1 MTSSADAHIERTGPA
16 TLPAAPAIAPAGRD
30 DTADQLHGVTIADPY
45 RYLED
50 PDAERTVAFVD
61 AQNAASAPYLAAL
74 PAAGYFARSV
84 TELLTRPRAGTP
96 WERGG
101 RYFRMDNPGDADQD
115 RLLTAGT
122 LAELIESPTV
132 LLDPNSLAGDG
143 TVALMGATASPDGNL
158 VAIELAEAGS
168 DWRTITVLN
177 CADGSE
183 LVDSLEWTKFLNATW
198 LPDSSGLL
206 YWRYPAP
213 AGKQFA
219 QEFVD
224 EMLDGELALH
234 RLGTDQAAD
243 TVVWSRR
250 SDPAG
255 ADWMVFPQFSSDDRW
270 LLLTA
275 SPGTDSRTVVEARRV
290 EDESVIGAPVVV
302 VADLADAHWPVE
314 VLADVLYLRT
324 EAGAERGR
332 LAAIDLAALSTGAV
346 APAEFTE
353 VISEDPQDLLVSV
366 HPLAG
371 AFLLVTSQDTAHRG
385 QLVGVDGAR
394 IAELQLPYPASLAA
408 AHSRTKSAE
417 LFLGWTS
424 FTRRLLVQRVE
435 LTAEGVAVQE
445 IPSGPPQSADADIVA
460 ERRGGTSADGTAVP
474 MTVVRRT
481 DLPVGVP
488 APTLLY
494 GYGGFDIPMLP
505 SFSALFSA
513 WVQAGGVFVVANLR
527 GGGEFGQRW
536 HRAGML
542 HDKQHVFDDLYG
554 CAQALLDDGTTT
566 AAQLAVHGRSNGGL
580 LVGAAITQRPE
591 LWAAALP
598 TVGVMDMLRF
608 HLFTIGR
615 AWTSEYGNPDD
626 AADFRAIRAY
636 SPLHNL
642 TDGAVYP
649 PTLVCTGDHDD
660 RVVPAHSLKF
670 GAQLQRSQGGDGPVL
685 LRIDTRAGHGMGKP
699 VRALAAEYADQLSFA
714 AAHTG
719 LTPV

>member
-1 MTSSADAHIERTGPA
+1 MTSSAEPTARTA
-16 TLPAAPAIAPAGRD
+16 LPAAPAIAPADRD

-50 PDAERTVAFVD
+50 PDGDRTVAFVD

-74 PAAGYFARSV
+74 PAAGYFASSV
-84 TELLTRPRAGTP
+84 TELLTRPRSGTP

-101 RYFRMDNPGDADQD
+101 RYFRMNNPGDADQD
-115 RLLTAGT
+115 RLLTAGA

-132 LLDPNSLAGDG
+132 LLDPNTLAGDG
-143 TVALMGATASPDGNL
+143 TVALMGATASPDGKL

-168 DWRTITVLN
+168 DWRTISVVN

-183 LVDSLEWTKFLNATW
+183 LADSLEWTKFLNATW

-213 AGKQFA
+213 TGKEFA
-219 QEFVD
+219 REFVS
-224 EMLDGELALH
+224 ELPDGELALH
-234 RLGTDQAAD
+234 RLGADQAAD
-243 TVVWSRR
+243 TIVWSRR
-250 SDPAG
+250 SDRTG
-255 ADWMVFPQFSSDDRW
+255 ADWMVFPQFSSDGRW

-290 EDESVIGAPVVV
+290 TGGSVIGEPVVV
-302 VADLADAHWPVE
+302 VADLADAHWPIE

-332 LAAIDLAALSTGAV
+332 LVTIDLAALSIGAV
-346 APAEFTE
+346 APGAFTE
-353 VISEDPQDLLVSV
+353 VIAEDPQDLLVSV

-385 QLVGVDGAR
+385 QLVGIDGTH
-394 IAELQLPYPASLAA
+394 IADLQLPYPASLAA
-408 AHSRTKSAE
+408 AHSRTASVE

-435 LTAEGVAVQE
+435 LTAEGVAVHE
-445 IPSGPPQSADADIVA
+445 IPSGPPQSAGADVMA
-460 ERRGGTSADGTAVP
+460 ERRRGSSADGTAVP
-474 MTVVRRT
+474 MTVVHRA

-527 GGGEFGQRW
+527 GGGEFGQQW
-536 HRAGML
+536 HRAGMRR
-542 HDKQHVFDDLYG
+542 DKQHVFDDLYG
-554 CAQALLDDGTTT
+554 CAQSLIDDGTTT

-615 AWTSEYGNPDD
+615 AWTSEYGNPDE
-626 AADFRAIRAY
+626 ATDFPAIRAY

-649 PTLVCTGDHDD
+649 PTLICTGDHDD

-714 AAHTG
+714 AGHTG
-719 LTPV
+719 LTPR